1 MSGGILI
8 ASNVLLWGAFVV
20 LAALMLGVIRQLGL
34 LHERS
39 APLGA
44 MMLDHGP
51 DVGEHSP
58 VFNVKTF
65 DGEPIAVGRAL
76 TPGRASLL
84 MFTGPSCPIC
94 AKLLPIIRSV
104 AALENTD
111 VVLISDGAPAEHREF
126 LHRHPLQ
133 GEQYVVSAEIGMKYQ
148 VAKIPYGVLLDQDGT
163 ILAKGLCNTRE
174 HVESLFETVRL
185 GQPSLQSFLHHSTH
199 ATTNGA
205 AGAVSASKHVH

>member
-1 MSGGILI
+1 
-8 ASNVLLWGAFVV
+8 
-20 LAALMLGVIRQLGL
+20 

-65 DGEPIAVGRAL
+65 DGAPIAVGRAL

-104 AALENTD
+104 AAVEQTD
-111 VVLISDGAPAEHREF
+111 VVLISDGTPAEHMEF
-126 LHRHPLQ
+126 LRRHPLQ
-133 GEQYVVSAEIGMKYQ
+133 DEQYVVSAEIGMKYQ
-148 VAKIPYGVLLDQDGT
+148 VAKIPYGVLLDQDGM

-185 GQPSLQSFLHHSTH
+185 GQPSLQRFLHHSAH
-199 ATTNGA
+199 GAGNGA
-205 AGAVSASKHVH
+205 AGAVAISSTHLH